1 MKTLRRGLTMAC
13 GVCGYRGLFR
23 TWGMFAMVEDCP
35 NCGLHFERMEGHSL
49 GAVAVNTVVSSA
61 LVLTVVSLAL
71 VLFGTD
77 VSTSFLLLIAA
88 PAGLIF
94 PILFDP
100 VSRTLWNALELL
112 MRPVEP
118 DELNQGFQN
127 NK

>member
-1 MKTLRRGLTMAC
+1 MKTLWRGLTLAC
-13 GVCGYRGLFR
+13 GVCGRRGLFT

-71 VLFGTD
+71 VVFGTD

-88 PAGLIF
+88 PIGLIF

-112 MRPVEP
+112 MRPAQP
-118 DELNQGFQN
+118 DELNQQFQN

>member
-1 MKTLRRGLTMAC
+1 
-13 GVCGYRGLFR
+13 
-23 TWGMFAMVEDCP
+23 
-35 NCGLHFERMEGHSL
+35 MEGHSL

-112 MRPVEP
+112 MRPVQP

>member
-1 MKTLRRGLTMAC
+1 MKTLWRGLTLAC
-13 GVCGYRGLFR
+13 GVCGCRGLFT
-23 TWGMFAMVEDCP
+23 TWGMFTMVEDCP

-71 VLFGTD
+71 VVFGTD

-88 PAGLIF
+88 PIGLIF

-112 MRPVEP
+112 MRPAQP
-118 DELNQGFQN
+118 DELNQRFQN

>member
-1 MKTLRRGLTMAC
+1 MKTLWRGLTMAC
-13 GVCGYRGLFR
+13 GVCGCRGLF
-23 TWGMFAMVEDCP
+23 TSWGMFAMVQDCP

-49 GAVAVNTVVSSA
+49 GAVAVNTVVSSG
-61 LVLTVVSLAL
+61 LVLTVVTLAL
-71 VLFGTD
+71 VIFGTD
-77 VSTSFLLLIAA
+77 VSTSFLLSVAA
-88 PAGLIF
+88 PVGLIF

-112 MRPVEP
+112 MRPAQP